1 MGEQQ
6 IVCLVI
12 PLAIVIVASGPIA
25 LIISMVALNK
35 IKAMRD
41 LLERKGEIPR
51 REPEIRSPIDIASE
65 PHWAPEKPLQVV
77 KEQPATEPL
86 FKSTSVPV
94 TEKIPVPAPVIPTSP
109 PEPIAP
115 PAPVET
121 PKQQP
126 IQFPQ
131 ATFEQTAKKVQKETI
146 SLEQKIGTRWVLIF
160 GVITIFI
167 SAGFFL
173 KFAYDNSMVG
183 PLGRVIIT
191 AIAGLAA
198 LIVGEITRRRGYEI
212 AAKGTTAL
220 GFAILYAADFTAY
233 RFYELIG
240 SVPAF
245 GIAIVITAAAMA
257 YAVALDEVV
266 AAFLALFGGFF
277 TPILVSTGKNMPVP
291 LFGYVLVLSVGAML
305 CAYWRKWR
313 TVNLLAFIGTF
324 ALYSG
329 WFEKFFR
336 SQLHGAGPPAQMAIA
351 IGWLIIFFGVYL
363 ALPLLYGLVNRT
375 LARKDDVWLVVI
387 NASWTS
393 CYLWTILFE
402 RYQTSLA
409 LCAAGLAAAHLAMM
423 GVVFVRCR
431 EDEALRRTLLV
442 IGLIFLT
449 TAIPLYWHMNS
460 IIIGWVVEG
469 VLLVFIGIKYRSI
482 FTQFGGA
489 ASLILAC
496 GKLVSQLPMHTDAF
510 RLAVNTT
517 FGIWVFVAAMVCL
530 CHYFYRSQSQLPDDT
545 TNIIA
550 QILYA
555 ASVLILFCAA
565 TLEWA
570 AHCKY
575 NLPAGYDLH
584 YISRGQFVIFAA
596 AVLLFA
602 VRPICPKGQPTEIL
616 TFIAL
621 MAGVIFT
628 AFTIFNLHTEK
639 FFIFFNWDFAAL
651 FVFLMSILCC
661 HIKYRLAAESPQSD
675 AGIVSQVI
683 YIVFVLVLIY
693 AATFEWAAHC
703 KYNLSVES
711 DLRYISRGQSI
722 ILAIALLLSA
732 VRPICP
738 KGRPTDA
745 FAIIT
750 LGAGAIF
757 IVCALVKL
765 HTEKFLI
772 FANWD
777 FAAVFVLLMSMLY
790 CHIRFRRTSESPQS
804 ETGIV
809 SQALYAV
816 FGLLFLAAIMAEWHW
831 HCVYN
836 LQAEGPSPQLI
847 KGLIIGF
854 SAGVLG
860 FVVRPLCP
868 PGVLSKVWSAGLAV
882 VGSSFTVIMYPAAHK
897 DAFLIFANST
907 FVAAGV
913 LAASLFVSVYLLIR
927 RKTEE
932 PEGKIF
938 AVGISVLAIIFL
950 WVVLSHEI
958 YEYWQCRNLYTLPLA
973 NWTFIANMWMSVTWA
988 IYGLILLI
996 IGFWQKLKMLR
1007 YLGLCVLGVMLLKA
1021 FIVDMSAVSTIYRI
1035 MAFLATG
1042 VTLVGV
1048 SYIYQFLKKKG
1059 FFDIVPAKDPRN

>member
-1 MGEQQ
+1 MDEQ
-6 IVCLVI
+6 ITRLAI
-12 PLAIVIVASGPIA
+12 LLAIVIAMSGPVA
-25 LIISMVALNK
+25 LIISIVALNK
-35 IKAMRD
+35 IKGLRD
-41 LLERKGEIPR
+41 LLDRKDTLSG
-51 REPEIRSPIDIASE
+51 REPEIQIPISP
-65 PHWAPEKPLQVV
+65 PKLEKPAEVI
-77 KEQPATEPL
+77 KEQPAPKPV
-86 FKSTSVPV
+86 FKPASVPV
-94 TEKIPVPAPVIPTSP
+94 TEKIPVSAPVIPTSP

-115 PAPVET
+115 PAPVEM

-131 ATFEQTAKKVQKETI
+131 VTFEQTAKKVQKETI
-146 SLEQKIGTRWVLIF
+146 SLEQRIGTRWVLIA
-160 GVITIFI
+160 GVITVFI

-173 KFAYDNSMVG
+173 KFAYEHYWIG
-183 PLGRVIIT
+183 PWGRICIA
-191 AIAGLAA
+191 AIAGIVSLAA
-198 LIVGEITRRRGYEI
+198 GEITRRRGYEI

-233 RFYELIG
+233 RFYDLIG

-245 GIAIVITAAAMA
+245 GMAIIITTAAMA
-257 YAVALDEVV
+257 YAVVLNEVI

-313 TVNLLAFIGTF
+313 AVNLLAFIGTF
-324 ALYSG
+324 ALYCG
-329 WFEKFFR
+329 WFENFFR
-336 SQLHGAGPPAQMAIA
+336 PQLYGAGPPKQLAIA
-351 IGWLIIFFGVYL
+351 LGWLGIFFAVYL
-363 ALPLLYGLVNRT
+363 VLPLLYGLVNRAM
-375 LARKDDVWLVVI
+375 ARKDDVWLVVI
-387 NASWTS
+387 NASWTFF
-393 CYLWTILFE
+393 YLWTILFE
-402 RYQTSLA
+402 RHQTSLA
-409 LCAAGLAAAHLAMM
+409 LCAAVLSAAHLAMM
-423 GVVFVRCR
+423 RVVFVRYR
-431 EDEALRRTLLV
+431 EDEALRSTLLV
-442 IGLIFLT
+442 IGLAFLT
-449 TAIPLYWHMNS
+449 TAIPLYWQMNAA
-460 IIIGWVVEG
+460 IISWAVEG
-469 VLLVFIGIKYRSI
+469 SLLVFIGIRYRSI
-482 FTQFGGA
+482 LTQVGA
-489 ASLILAC
+489 VAALTLAC
-496 GKLVSQLPMHTDAF
+496 TKLLCQLPLHTESF
-510 RLAVNTT
+510 RLVLNPA
-517 FGIWVFVAAMVCL
+517 FGVWVFVAAALWC
-530 CHYFYRSQSQLPDDT
+530 CHFLYKRNSRSPEDSSGIIMQVFYAT
-545 TNIIA
+545 A
-550 QILYA
+550 VV
-555 ASVLILFCAA
+555 VLFIST

-616 TFIAL
+616 TFITL

-628 AFTIFNLHTEK
+628 AFAIFNLHTEK
-639 FFIFFNWDFAAL
+639 FLIFFNWDFAAL

-683 YIVFVLVLIY
+683 YVVFVLVLIC

-711 DLRYISRGQSI
+711 DLHYLSRGQSI

-750 LGAGAIF
+750 LGIGAIF

-790 CHIRFRRTSESPQS
+790 CHIRFRLASESPQS
-804 ETGIV
+804 EAGIV

-868 PGVLSKVWSAGLAV
+868 PGVLSRVWSAGLAV

-897 DAFLIFANST
+897 DAFLIFVNST

-913 LAASLFVSVYLLIR
+913 LIASMLIFAYLINR
-927 RKTEE
+927 RKNEG
-932 PEGKIF
+932 PEVKFF
-938 AVGISVLAIIFL
+938 AVGILLLTVIML
-950 WVVLSHEI
+950 WVVLSEEI
-958 YEYWQCRNLYTLPLA
+958 YGYWQCRNLYALA
-973 NWTFIANMWMSVTWA
+973 TVNWFFIASMWMSVAWA
-988 IYGLILLI
+988 TYGLILLVG
-996 IGFWQKLKMLR
+996 GFWRKFQVLR
-1007 YLGLCVLGVMLLKA
+1007 YAGLSIFGVLLLKT
-1021 FIVDMSAVSTIYRI
+1021 FIVDMSEVSTVYRI
-1035 MAFLATG
+1035 LAFLATG

-1048 SYIYQFLKKKG
+1048 SYLYQFLKKKG
-1059 FFDIVPAKDPRN
+1059 FFDNAFIKNPNNIN